1 MILSDEGLL
10 IDPEKV
16 KTICNFDR
24 PTNVTEVRSFL
35 GMTNYCSRF
44 IKGHAELTEPLRKL
58 TIKTEKEFNWNQ
70 RCENAFITLKEA
82 LSSTQNLAFF
92 NPKLKTELIV
102 DASPVG
108 IGAILCQLADDG
120 QHRIIAYA
128 SKALTPT
135 EQRYSQTERE
145 ALAIVWGAEQFSVFL
160 IGARF
165 TVWMDHK
172 ALVPMF
178 NNPAANLSIR
188 MERWMMR
195 KQTFDMDVQ
204 YLPGEWNTADYFS
217 RHPGKSGGIED
228 SKLSRIAER
237 YVNFTTVAATDVI
250 PAKEVE
256 KELEKDETLKL
267 VKLAIGDGRWHKIP
281 KETRK
286 QFEPIQQELT
296 VTKDGIVVRKPH
308 RDARNAPEKNN
319 RAST

>member
-1 MILSDEGLL
+1 MRKKFQQQVRPGAKGTTQTLEGKEEQGQEEQSSSDGERKQQIGQTKVQFLGVILSDEGLQ

-145 ALAIVWGAEQFSVFL
+145 ALAIVWGAEQFSVL

-165 TVWMDHK
+165 TVWTDHK
-172 ALVPMF
+172 ALVPT
-178 NNPAANLSIR
+178 P
-188 MERWMMR
+188 
-195 KQTFDMDVQ
+195 DVQ
-204 YLPGEWNTADYFS
+204 QPSSQPVDAG
-217 RHPGKSGGIED
+217 GKVD
-228 SKLSRIAER
+228 
-237 YVNFTTVAATDVI
+237 
-250 PAKEVE
+250 
-256 KELEKDETLKL
+256 
-267 VKLAIGDGRWHKIP
+267 
-281 KETRK
+281 
-286 QFEPIQQELT
+286 
-296 VTKDGIVVRKPH
+296 
-308 RDARNAPEKNN
+308 DA
-319 RAST
+319 